1 MEPILYQ
8 NHLGILKEEMQV
20 ALGCTEPIAI
30 AYAAAKAKEV
40 LGEFPTHCT
49 VYCSG
54 NIIKNVKAV
63 VVPNSGGQRGMDTAA
78 ILGITGGNPKL
89 ELAVLE
95 SVTPSDIE
103 TMKKLRNTD
112 FCKCELAQ
120 NVDNLYIR
128 VELIGPVHTSCVEIQ
143 QHHTNIT
150 LIKKDNTI
158 IFEKAPQKKI
168 LKQNAPDRM
177 KLSIQNI
184 IEFAEA
190 VQIKDVKELLDQAI
204 KYNSA
209 ISAEGLKGG
218 YGAEIGKTIM
228 TKAAETSGSGKLRL
242 EARAAAAAGSDARMN
257 GCPLPVVINSGSGN
271 QGITVTMPILV
282 YAKAWGISD
291 EDRYRALVLANLISV
306 HQKKYIGSLSAYCGA
321 ASAATGSACGVA
333 YMWLKKNNALEN
345 LYSVICNTIT
355 NSIGTIGGMVCD
367 GAKASCAAKIGIAVE
382 TAMMALQMANAG
394 EVFQPGEGMTQQDA
408 EETVE
413 AVGRMAREGMKST
426 DVEILK
432 IMLGEKN

>member
-1 MEPILYQ
+1 MEESLYQ
-8 NHLGILKEEMQV
+8 NHLAILKEEMQV

-30 AYAAAKAKEV
+30 AYAAAKAREV
-40 LGEFPTHCT
+40 LGEMPTACA

-63 VVPNSGGQRGMDTAA
+63 IVPNSGGRRGMDTAA
-78 ILGITGGNPKL
+78 ILGIVGGDASR

-95 SVTPSDIE
+95 TVKPDDIQKMDALRK
-103 TMKKLRNTD
+103 TSFCTCKLA
-112 FCKCELAQ
+112 E

-128 VELIGPVHTSCVEIQ
+128 IELTGPNHTSCVEIQ

-150 LIKKDNTI
+150 LIKKD
-158 IFEKAPQKKI
+158 EHVLLKKEPA
-168 LKQNAPDRM
+168 KQDVKTVGAPDRM
-177 KLSIQNI
+177 KISIENS

-190 VQIKDVKELLDQAI
+190 VKIEDVKEILDRAI
-204 KYNSA
+204 QYNSA

-218 YGAEIGKTIM
+218 YGAEIGKNIM
-228 TKAAETSGSGKLRL
+228 NVAKETDGTSKLRL

-257 GCPLPVVINSGSGN
+257 GCALPVVINSGSGN

-282 YAKAWGISD
+282 YAKAWGISE

-333 YMWLKKNNALEN
+333 YMWLKKNNALDK
-345 LYSVICNTIT
+345 LYNVLCNTIT
-355 NSIGTIGGMVCD
+355 NSINTIGGMVCD
-367 GAKASCAAKIGIAVE
+367 GAKASCASKIGIAVE
-382 TAMMALQMANAG
+382 NALMALQLANTG
-394 EVFQPGEGMTQQDA
+394 DVFQPGEGMTMDNA
-408 EETVE
+408 EETVK

-432 IMLGEKN
+432 IMLDE